1 MTGLGPRAPADT
13 PESAPSVER
22 GFLARVPMGQ
32 WEWSLLTLGVW
43 GRRARA
49 TEWQGAL
56 ALPGTFQAPER
67 VARGQG
73 AGGKERAF

>member
-1 MTGLGPRAPADT
+1 MDVRTGTENSCRYSGVCP
-13 PESAPSVER
+13 
-22 GFLARVPMGQ
+22 LAWVSKGQ
-32 WEWSLLTLGVW
+32 WEWSLLTPGVW
-43 GRRARA
+43 GHRAWA

>member
-1 MTGLGPRAPADT
+1 MTWLGPQAPVDV
-13 PESAPSVER
+13 PESAPSAER
-22 GFLARVPMGQ
+22 GFLAQVPTEQ
-32 WEWSLLTLGVW
+32 RAWSPLTPGVW
-43 GRRARA
+43 GRRAQA